1 MLRRV
6 ISVVAVLGVA
16 CPVWLRQDHAF
27 ELTQTLG
34 ERRVAET
41 SAGQGGVAA
50 RVGQGS
56 GAEVSMAQGGVG
68 EGQAVARAGDGE
80 ARVLARGRAV
90 YGESCA
96 WCHGRR
102 LRGMPLWQVR
112 DRYSERRAPAL
123 DGSGRAWTRSDA
135 ELFVAVRDG
144 VYPGAVLSPFMPRF
158 GGRLSDADIRAS
170 LAYVKAW
177 WPIAMRVAQSALN
190 PGHRLPARLPPGWRF
205 PPDCGGGVAGVLG
218 DGTPGG
224 AR

>member
-27 ELTQTLG
+27 ELAQAQVG
-34 ERRVAET
+34 ERRVAEA

-50 RVGQGS
+50 RGAEMGVAQAGAGQGL
-56 GAEVSMAQGGVG
+56 
-68 EGQAVARAGDGE
+68 AVARAGDGE

-112 DRYSERRAPAL
+112 DRYSEWRAPAL

-190 PGHRLPARLPPGWRF
+190 PRHRLPVGLPPGWRF
-205 PPDCGGGVAGVLG
+205 PPECGTAAAGSAG
-218 DGTPGG
+218 DGTPAG